1 MKTPHGN
8 KKVKK
13 TVREGYAKIAKS
25 QCSCCSPTAPAPKGT
40 CYTETVSPSLG
51 CGNPIAMASLKAE
64 ETVVDLGSGF
74 GFDCFLAASK
84 VGENGRVI
92 GVDMTLEMVA
102 KAGETARK
110 NGYKNVEFI
119 LGDIEK
125 LPIAQNI
132 ADIVISNC
140 VINLSPDKEKVFKEA
155 FRVLKPGGRLMI
167 SDIVLLKELPEAV
180 KNSEELYVACVSGA
194 VKREEYLKLIEEAGF
209 TEVKVVQEQRFPL
222 ECLTNNPMVEGA
234 VLSITV
240 YGKKPQ

>member
-1 MKTPHGN
+1 MPHTN

-13 TVREGYAKIAKS
+13 TVRKGYAKIAKS
-25 QCSCCSPTAPAPKGT
+25 ECSCCSPTTPASKGT
-40 CYTETVSPSLG
+40 CCTETVPTSLG
-51 CGNPIAMASLKAE
+51 CGNPVALASLKAE
-64 ETVVDLGSGF
+64 EIVVDLGSGF
-74 GFDCFLAASK
+74 GFDCFLAASR
-84 VGENGRVI
+84 VGEEGRVI
-92 GVDMTLEMVA
+92 GVDMTPEMVA

-110 NGYKNVEFI
+110 NGYKNVGFI

-140 VINLSPDKEKVFKEA
+140 VINLSPNKEKVFKET
-155 FRVLKPGGRLMI
+155 FRVLKPGGRLMV

-194 VKREEYLKLIEEAGF
+194 VEREEYLKLIEEAGF
-209 TEVKVVQEQRFPL
+209 TEVKIIQEQSFPV
-222 ECLTNNPMVEGA
+222 ECVTDNPMVEDA

-240 YGKKPQ
+240 FGKKPK